1 MIPQYGKN
9 LWQKARPDQFAVMAV
24 PALPKQKKKL
34 PYEQPTP
41 AFIEARRQGLMEVV
55 VSVLSYA
62 RRDAD
67 LTQQDIAQALDY
79 TVAIVANIEA
89 LRTPISMADAIIWAA
104 RCGMDEAE
112 LFERVLIE
120 LRLRKARKR

>member
-1 MIPQYGKN
+1 
-9 LWQKARPDQFAVMAV
+9 MAV
-24 PALPKQKKKL
+24 PPLPKPKKKL

-41 AFIEARRQGLMEVV
+41 AAIEARRQGLMAVV
-55 VSVLSYA
+55 VSVLSSA

-67 LTQQDIAQALDY
+67 LTQRHIAQALGY
-79 TVAIVANIEA
+79 TVAVVSNIEA

-104 RCGMDEAE
+104 RCDMDEPE

-120 LRLRKARKR
+120 LRLRKVRKR